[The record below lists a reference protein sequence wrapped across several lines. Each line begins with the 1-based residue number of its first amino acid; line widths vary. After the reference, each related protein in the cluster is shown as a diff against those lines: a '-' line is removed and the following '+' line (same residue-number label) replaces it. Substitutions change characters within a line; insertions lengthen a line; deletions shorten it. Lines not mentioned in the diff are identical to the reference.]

1 MTRVR
6 AIVGLGL
13 LLWAGCQTGPRFNPR
28 AQPATTLTNFVTGI
42 DTGRIQP
49 GWLEPPRQPYTL
61 GPGDRLQIEL
71 LGHDDS
77 ILKTFVCPDGKIYYD
92 LLPGLSVAGL
102 TLAETKGLLE
112 QGLAQYYRQPQV
124 IVTLTGAVSKR
135 VWVLGRLNR
144 NGIYPLT
151 GPTTIISAV
160 AQAGGLFTSRF
171 TGTTE
176 ELADLEHSFIVRNG
190 QMLPVDF
197 KKLLRE
203 GDLSQNIYLQP
214 DDFIYLPSALSK
226 EIYVLGAV
234 MQPRPLGFMD
244 DITLVGA
251 IAKAQGP
258 APYAYL
264 THVVIIRGSLTAPKV
279 AFVNYQRIITGGEP
293 DIKLEPRDIIYI
305 PNSPLETVERYIKLI
320 LDTYTRTAAINEG
333 GRAASGKFQPSGV
346 SIPVGQ

>member
-1 MTRVR
+1 
-6 AIVGLGL
+6 
-13 LLWAGCQTGPRFNPR
+13 
-28 AQPATTLTNFVTGI
+28 
-42 DTGRIQP
+42 
-49 GWLEPPRQPYTL
+49 
-61 GPGDRLQIEL
+61 
-71 LGHDDS
+71 
-77 ILKTFVCPDGKIYYD
+77 
-92 LLPGLSVAGL
+92 
-102 TLAETKGLLE
+102 
-112 QGLAQYYRQPQV
+112 
-124 IVTLTGAVSKR
+124 
-135 VWVLGRLNR
+135 
-144 NGIYPLT
+144 LT